1 MDAPGQQFFARLSM
15 NEDYEEDMP
24 TFAYNATRVILVVLF
39 KHIVGFIL
47 HPREGADA
55 PPITSV
61 DEILPDI

>member
-1 MDAPGQQFFARLSM
+1 M